1 MSGSDSRPVVDLAG
15 TSMSAL
21 ALAIPAVAE
30 RTGQKVTVVGG
41 LAVVCRLSRP
51 YRATTDLDTVHRRH
65 DGEPAQLE
73 LLLTSGA
80 VRSGPSGVL
89 VPTSAG
95 QVQVDI
101 LEVTDTDL
109 ARLPDDPTDR
119 LHVLSHAWAAAS
131 ATPVTIRAVGVPD
144 LAIDV
149 AEPGPLV
156 AMKLQAVM
164 NRSRAKEGTDLL
176 DIVRLCL
183 DPVTGPVVLTQLASS
198 EWQLRADA
206 RRHASRWFDDQAERS
221 LRVVRAVPEGQEIL
235 LDDLHLVGELLHSV
249 LPVGGAEGI

>member
-1 MSGSDSRPVVDLAG
+1 
-15 TSMSAL
+15 
-21 ALAIPAVAE
+21 
-30 RTGQKVTVVGG
+30 
-41 LAVVCRLSRP
+41 
-51 YRATTDLDTVHRRH
+51 
-65 DGEPAQLE
+65 
-73 LLLTSGA
+73 
-80 VRSGPSGVL
+80 
-89 VPTSAG
+89 
-95 QVQVDI
+95 
-101 LEVTDTDL
+101 
-109 ARLPDDPTDR
+109 
-119 LHVLSHAWAAAS
+119 
-131 ATPVTIRAVGVPD
+131 
-144 LAIDV
+144 
-149 AEPGPLV
+149 
-156 AMKLQAVM
+156 MKLQAVM